1 MIVVIADDFTGAA
14 EIAGIAVSAGFKN
27 VQLTTQTDFSSI
39 EADVLV
45 VNSNTRSMSEESAIQ
60 IARLIAGQLIG
71 LKPGFL
77 YLKVDSVLRGHVAAE
92 LQVYMRTLSYKTAV
106 IMPANPALGRT
117 IEDGHY
123 YVNGLL
129 LNHTAFAHDPEFPKK
144 SAKVTDMLGNTGS
157 LKIARSNKW
166 DGWEDGIYIPD
177 AKNKEAVTTLAVVT
191 AKEPFLLAGSSDY
204 FSALLNAGFAEQ
216 INTGTKQYDN
226 LKQLPKL
233 LISGTTYRQSVS
245 AISELKNTGTPV
257 FYLQPVTEIQQEV
270 VEKILPALVAASL
283 TIIAFDQYALGKDL
297 DAAVLRSVMANVV
310 TDIVMK
316 AGPLD
321 IYIEGGATAAEILEQ
336 LACKNFMIV
345 KNLAQGVVQMQAM
358 NLPGYYLTVK
368 PGSYA
373 WHDGFIK

>member
-1 MIVVIADDFTGAA
+1 MIVVIADDFSGAA
-14 EIAGIAVSAGFKN
+14 EIAGIACLAGFKN
-27 VQLTTQTDFSSI
+27 VRLTTETDFGSL

-45 VNSNTRSMSEESAIQ
+45 VNSNTRSMPEESAIQ
-60 IARLIAGQLIG
+60 TAGLIARQLTR
-71 LKPGFL
+71 LQPDFL
-77 YLKVDSVLRGHVAAE
+77 YLKVDSVLRGHVAVE
-92 LQVYMRTLSYKTAV
+92 LQVYMRMLSYKTAV

-157 LKIARSNKW
+157 LKTGHSNKW
-166 DGWEDGIYIPD
+166 EDWEDGVYIPD
-177 AKNKEAVTTLAVVT
+177 AKNKEAITKLAVLT

-204 FSALLNAGFAEQ
+204 FSALLNAGFTEQ
-216 INTGTKQYDN
+216 VNTGTKRDDD

-233 LISGTTYRQSVS
+233 LISGTTYRESVS
-245 AISELKNTGTPV
+245 AISELKNIGTPV
-257 FYLQPVTEIQQEV
+257 FYLQPVAEIQQEV
-270 VEKILPALVAASL
+270 VEKILPALAAGPL
-283 TIIAFDQYALGKDL
+283 TVIAFDQYALGKDL
-297 DAAVLRSVMANVV
+297 DAAVLRSVMANIV
-310 TDIVMK
+310 TDIVIK
-316 AGPLD
+316 AGALD

-373 WHDGFIK
+373 WHEGVIK